1 MKMNTN
7 DSEITR
13 PQMSRYVISFLG
25 LRTKNKISNYTDEI
39 SVYCPFH
46 KETNPSCF
54 IDLNRGI
61 YHCFSCGRGGSVES
75 LYKDVTGDSIYSVLG
90 IKNSPF
96 SSFARKN
103 NQFKFNYGADSEPVK
118 KSVYI
123 NYDESKLTPAT
134 QNNKC
139 LEYLH
144 KRGISRTVAD
154 EAGFKYCEET
164 RINTTLFKNRIC
176 IPIYEDGRL
185 MSIEG
190 RRLCDED
197 EPKVLYPKN
206 TSVDFLYD
214 IDNLNKDYPVYG
226 CEGLMDLFVL
236 RSCKFFKNST
246 SIFGANITK
255 RQASQIKSLSKF
267 IYVPDRDD
275 AGTRTV
281 EQMKSMGLNNVYVL
295 MLPDSVN
302 GIKIKDIG
310 DLPKAG
316 ITPQDLL
323 DRKWLNYIKKV

>member
-1 MKMNTN
+1 MGLNELEM
-7 DSEITR
+7 SR
-13 PQMSRYVISFLG
+13 PQLSRYIISL
-25 LRTKNKISNYTDEI
+25 LSLKSKNNYNSHTEEI

-46 KETNPSCF
+46 KETNPSCY

-61 YHCFSCGRGGSVES
+61 YHCFSCGRGGSIES
-75 LYKDVTGDSIYSVLG
+75 LYKEVTGDSIYSVLG
-90 IKNSPF
+90 IKNNPF

-103 NQFKFNYGADSEPVK
+103 NQFNFNYYKDKEPVK

-123 NYDESKLTPAT
+123 NYDESKLIPAT
-134 QNNKC
+134 QNEKC

-144 KRGISRTVAD
+144 NRGISRIVAD
-154 EAGFKYCEET
+154 EANFKYCEET

-176 IPIYEDGRL
+176 IPVYEGGRL

-190 RRLCDED
+190 RRLSDND

-214 IDNLNKDYPVYG
+214 IDNLNPDEPVFG

-236 RSCKFFKNST
+236 RSCGYFKNST

-255 RQASQIKSLSKF
+255 RQLSQIKKLSKF
-267 IYVPDRDD
+267 IYINDLDE
-275 AGTRTV
+275 AGERTIDFLR
-281 EQMKSMGLNNVYVL
+281 KSGLNNVYNL
-295 MLPDSVN
+295 RLPRMVN
-302 GIKIKDIG
+302 GIEIKDIG

-316 ITPQDLL
+316 ITPQNLL
-323 DRKWLNYIKKV
+323 DRKWLSYIKKV